1 MTRTQRRLLA
11 QEQRKVARDN
21 RFRLKNWIFGPRS
34 PYSSAERRD
43 VYRSFLK
50 SDVEPLVRVADL
62 FASGRYREAYN
73 VSWSMDTAPRELIL
87 QQIWDVITDPATLR
101 AESHQQEAE

>member
-21 RFRLKNWIFGPRS
+21 RFRLKSWIFGPDS
-34 PYSSAERRD
+34 PYSMAERRN
-43 VYRSFLK
+43 VYQSFLK
-50 SDVEPLVRVADL
+50 SDVEPLMRVADL

-73 VSWSMDTAPRELIL
+73 VSWGMDTSPRDLIL
-87 QQIWDVITDPATLR
+87 QKIWDAITDPATLR
-101 AESHQQEAE
+101 AELHQQEVA